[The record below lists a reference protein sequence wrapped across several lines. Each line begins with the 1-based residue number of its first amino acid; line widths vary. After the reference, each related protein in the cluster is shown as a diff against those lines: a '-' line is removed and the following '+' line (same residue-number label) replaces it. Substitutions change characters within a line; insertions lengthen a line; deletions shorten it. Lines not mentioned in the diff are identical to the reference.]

1 MELNKTNV
9 LPFISSEKLLEGII
23 KSLQSEVS
31 VLKKQCIQYQQEASC
46 AKIYALELR
55 SECSLQLLSSKT
67 RVKALEAY
75 LFDTIP
81 KVSNKRK
88 R

>member
-1 MELNKTNV
+1 MEHNETNL

-31 VLKKQCIQYQQEASC
+31 VLKKKCIDYQYEANC

-55 SECSLQLLSSKT
+55 SECSIQLRNSNA

-75 LFDTIP
+75 LFNTVP

>member
-1 MELNKTNV
+1 MEANKTNV
-9 LPFISSEKLLEGII
+9 LPLLEGII

-31 VLKKQCIQYQQEASC
+31 VLKKQCIQYQQEATC

-55 SECSLQLLSSKT
+55 SECSLQLLSSNA
-67 RVKALEAY
+67 RVKALEEY
-75 LFDTIP
+75 LFNTVP

-88 R
+88 REI